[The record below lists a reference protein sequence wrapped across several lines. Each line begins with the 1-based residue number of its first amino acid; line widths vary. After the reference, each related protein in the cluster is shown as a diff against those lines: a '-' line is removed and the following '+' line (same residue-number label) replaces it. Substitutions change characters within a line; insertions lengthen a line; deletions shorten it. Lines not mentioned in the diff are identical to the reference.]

1 MNSFDEEFMI
11 TTENRFKKFLMISIT
26 GMKKD
31 YYRKEIMRTEREL
44 LLYNPELGFE
54 NLKYHYDEIFEG
66 NIFESS
72 QEDLLMALKSLTAK
86 QLQIIKLLEIEDF
99 TETEAAKLLNISQQ
113 GVHKSKASAIKKL
126 RKILVKE
133 V

>member
-66 NIFESS
+66 NILESS